1 MILEMYSGMLIGTE
15 ILVLASKDKTM
26 NGIRG
31 LVMDETKNMLVILTP
46 EERQVKIPKSIVTLS
61 VGAKPA
67 NLTIEGSKLI
77 GTPAD
82 RIKG

>member
-1 MILEMYSGMLIGTE
+1 MYSGMLIGTE

-26 NGIRG
+26 KGIRG

-61 VGAKPA
+61 IGAKPA

>member
-1 MILEMYSGMLIGTE
+1 MFAGMLIGRG
-15 ILVLASKDKTM
+15 IAVLASKDKTM

-31 LVMDETKNMLVILTP
+31 LVLEETKNMLLIVTP
-46 EERQVKIPKSIVTLS
+46 EKKQVFIPKSIVTLS
-61 VGAKPA
+61 LEAKPT

-77 GTPAD
+77 GTPAE

>member
-1 MILEMYSGMLIGTE
+1 LKMFAGMLIGTE
-15 ILVLASKDKTM
+15 ILVLASKDKTL

-31 LVMDETKNMLVILTP
+31 LVMDETKNMLLILTP
-46 EERQVKIPKSIVTLS
+46 EERQLKIPKSIVTLS
-61 VGAKPA
+61 IGAKPS
-67 NLTIEGSKLI
+67 NFTIDGSKLI

>member
-1 MILEMYSGMLIGTE
+1 MLIGRE
-15 ILVLASKDKTM
+15 IAVLASKDKTM

-31 LVMDETKNMLVILTP
+31 MVLEETKNMLLIVTP
-46 EERQVKIPKSIVTLS
+46 EKKQVFIPKSIVTLS
-61 VGAKPA
+61 LEAKPT

-77 GTPAD
+77 GTPSE